1 MTYAKL
7 SYKIILASID
17 FLLNKKI
24 EEKLDKILKGTVQLL
39 DSDSLS
45 VIIENNE
52 LKNYLTLNHTL

>member
-24 EEKLDKILKGTVQLL
+24 EEKLDKILKGTVRLL